1 MHVDG
6 LSLGLLAI
14 SSSAMLAN
22 AQKGDQQQLIL
33 ADCGIGDN
41 TQHPTWS
48 TSRQMNWY
56 KSLTWPSSARQ
67 YPPAPNMAVEIPYK
81 DGVYPWVTGGLTANM
96 PNGDDWTVWIAEN
109 TPEGLNAGAAVSYKH
124 GGVSLNCW
132 AYHGRPVSAAINK
145 TVNANAICWS
155 AFVCNRDDHAPKRAS
170 DQSPG
175 ASTTVPISTSTTS
188 AVPTTSSS
196 STTSTTTTATQT
208 STETTAPAATSA
220 GVISVN
226 TSVNP
231 RFIVWPG
238 TWDTFIN
245 SFVWNQETGNCVG
258 KPFTG
263 TDYSITFDC
272 SGVQIDSDSHM
283 TLILIKALKD
293 LGLHSL
299 WFGQTPPITG
309 NGTFVSNTQQVIMP
323 EAFKITATDA
333 ANGKALGSLSYKV
346 KLNHFTT
353 GSCSPCE
360 TQRFNSEFFTPILE
374 AMKGTYPEYN
384 DYRVEAICDPWVV
397 CS

>member
-1 MHVDG
+1 MHFNGVSVG
-6 LSLGLLAI
+6 LVAI
-14 SSSAMLAN
+14 STSAMLAN
-22 AQKGDQQQLIL
+22 AQKGDHEQLVL

-41 TQHPTWS
+41 HQHPTWS

-81 DGVYPWVTGGLTANM
+81 DGIYPWVSSGLTANM

-109 TPEGLNAGAAVSYKH
+109 TPEGLNAGAAMSYKN

-155 AFVCNRDDHAPKRAS
+155 AFVCNKDDQAPKRAS

-175 ASTTVPISTSTTS
+175 TSSTVPISTTATSTATTTAS
-188 AVPTTSSS
+188 VPTTSSEP
-196 STTSTTTTATQT
+196 STTSQST
-208 STETTAPAATSA
+208 TETAAPAPSA
-220 GVISVN
+220 GVLKVD

-238 TWDTFIN
+238 TWEVFVN
-245 SFVWNQETGNCVG
+245 SFVWDQKTGQCVG
-258 KPFTG
+258 RPFIG
-263 TDYSITFDC
+263 ADYSINFDC
-272 SGVQIDSDSHM
+272 SGVQIDSDTHM

-299 WFGQTPPITG
+299 WFGQTPALPG
-309 NGTFVSNTQQVIMP
+309 NGTLTSSAPQLIMP
-323 EAFKITATDA
+323 EAFKITATDV
-333 ANGKALGSLSYKV
+333 ANGKVLGSLSYKAQ
-346 KLNHFTT
+346 LNHFTT

-360 TQRFNSEFFTPILE
+360 TQRFNAEFFTPILE
-374 AMKGTYPEYN
+374 AMKGTYPEFN